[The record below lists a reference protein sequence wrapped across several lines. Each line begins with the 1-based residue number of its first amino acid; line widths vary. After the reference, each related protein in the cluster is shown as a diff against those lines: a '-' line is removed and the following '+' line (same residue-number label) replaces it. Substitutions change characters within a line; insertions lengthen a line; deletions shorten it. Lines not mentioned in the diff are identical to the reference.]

1 MIARE
6 IKNLYIIIYIIV
18 PCNYSQISE
27 AQLAT
32 IITQRYQGGP
42 TDCGTCGE
50 PGHLGLRI
58 FQGVFPPFGHS
69 KQYGSWLV

>member
-6 IKNLYIIIYIIV
+6 IKNLDIIIYIIV

-32 IITQRYQGGP
+32 IITQRYQGGRP
-42 TDCGTCGE
+42 TVAPAENLGT
-50 PGHLGLRI
+50 
-58 FQGVFPPFGHS
+58 
-69 KQYGSWLV
+69 